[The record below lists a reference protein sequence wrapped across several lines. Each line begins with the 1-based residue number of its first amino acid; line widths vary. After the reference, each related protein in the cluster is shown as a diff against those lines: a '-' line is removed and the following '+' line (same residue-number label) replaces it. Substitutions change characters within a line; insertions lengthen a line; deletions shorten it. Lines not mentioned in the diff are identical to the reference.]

1 MYRRHLVVNKGKMKK
16 IGPLFRKT
24 CALCV
29 YIYTYLYTRILIEM
43 YIHIYAYIYTC
54 IYMHIYIHVYIH
66 IYMYIY
72 IKISTGVH
80 SADMLMMHR
89 CIHTELVTSIGVTTC
104 QPSGTGPTV
113 PTDQRNKDSNAS
125 WPTWMPQEVSNWLVN
140 GL

>member
-1 MYRRHLVVNKGKMKK
+1 MC
-16 IGPLFRKT
+16 I
-24 CALCV
+24 C
-29 YIYTYLYTRILIEM
+29 IYLYTLILIEM
-43 YIHIYAYIYTC
+43 YIY
-54 IYMHIYIHVYIH
+54 IYMHIYVYIYIQYMH
-66 IYMYIY
+66 IYIYVY